1 MARAVKPKA
10 RSRSATAFPSP
21 IVIFLG
27 LLDEA
32 FSRKAW
38 HGPNLRGALRGV
50 TARQAAWRPGP
61 GRHNIWEI
69 AVHAAYWKYAVR
81 RRLTGA
87 KRGSFAVIGSNW
99 FERPVDATPAAWAQ
113 DVALLLDE
121 HQKLRSAIAGLTAAG
136 LGKGRTREA
145 RIHMI
150 RGIAAHD
157 LYHTGQIQ
165 LLKRMCPLSAGS

>member
-10 RSRSATAFPSP
+10 RSLPP
-21 IVIFLG
+21 HIVFFLG

-50 TARQAAWRPGP
+50 TAPQAAWRPDP

-69 AVHAAYWKYAVR
+69 AVHVAYWKYAVR

-87 KRGSFAVIGSNW
+87 KRGSFAVTGSNW
-99 FERPVDATPAAWAQ
+99 FERPVDATPAAWAR

-121 HQKLRSAIAGLTAAG
+121 HQKLRSAIAGLDAAG

-165 LLKRMCPLSAGS
+165 LLKRMCPLAAGS